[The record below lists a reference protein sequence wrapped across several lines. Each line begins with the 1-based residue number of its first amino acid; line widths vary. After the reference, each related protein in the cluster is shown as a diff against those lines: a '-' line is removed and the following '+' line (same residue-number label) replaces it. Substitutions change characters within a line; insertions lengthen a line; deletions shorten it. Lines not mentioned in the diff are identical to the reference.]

1 MEIVLMMLFI
11 IFIIL
16 ICIVGKIIFKQLD
29 FLYNKIYDNLDKL
42 NHCLASIDKIDKIDK
57 ELKKIGILKNR

>member
-1 MEIVLMMLFI
+1 MVIVLMILFI

-42 NHCLASIDKIDKIDK
+42 NYCLTNIDKIDK

>member
-1 MEIVLMMLFI
+1 MVIVLIMLFI

-16 ICIVGKIIFKQLD
+16 SCIVGKIIFKQLD

-42 NHCLASIDKIDKIDK
+42 NYCLAKIDKIDK